1 MNLFHNMAEGLIQ
14 MLDLWFGQGEG
25 TSILIISFIL
35 IAVGYIAAGF
45 IKTRK
50 SKLILF
56 SAVILLALFC
66 DFIYLSYDFLGHM
79 FSPLIFGA
87 IVMMFL
93 GLVVRYIL
101 QFLFAKRTIH

>member
-1 MNLFHNMAEGLIQ
+1 

-25 TSILIISFIL
+25 TSVLIISLIL
-35 IAVGYIAAGF
+35 IAVGFFAAGF
-45 IKTRK
+45 IKIRK
-50 SKLILF
+50 TKTILF
-56 SAVILLALFC
+56 SSVILLALFC

-101 QFLFAKRTIH
+101 QFPFAKRTIH